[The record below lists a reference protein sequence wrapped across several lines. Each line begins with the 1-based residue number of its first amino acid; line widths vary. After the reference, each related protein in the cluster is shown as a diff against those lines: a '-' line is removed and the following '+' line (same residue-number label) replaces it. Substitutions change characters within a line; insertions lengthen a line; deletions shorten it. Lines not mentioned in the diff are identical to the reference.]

1 MDVAID
7 GAMVGREESL
17 YNAEM
22 PVDGFELLLLLI
34 GKLLEGGK
42 ELFVGILLLYIE
54 GILEALYIIKVL
66 LMVVDKGKEGLG

>member
-22 PVDGFELLLLLI
+22 PVDGFELLLI